1 MDLPSAQLVLLLADL
16 VGVFFFALSGA
27 VTAARQN
34 YDITGSFMLCLL
46 VSLGGGI
53 TRDLM
58 LNEVPASL
66 QQPIY
71 LLPPAIATILVYLI
85 GTPALRTRRSIIF
98 FDACGLGLFAVS
110 GTIIALTHDLH
121 LVSAVFLGIVTGTG
135 GGLLRDVVANQNP
148 ALFNASDLYLTPAF
162 IGALL
167 TAILYSNGIW
177 SYWIMFGMIVLV
189 VTVRLLAIYFRW
201 QLPSTVRGWTYPRLT
216 EKARRLRDLARLRR
230 ATNPARGRS
239 TQQYLPP
246 RRVDG
251 DAGPGAAGPTNPY
264 PTNPDPTNPDQP
276 PQ

>member
-71 LLPPAIATILVYLI
+71 LLPPAIATVLVYLI

-177 SYWIMFGMIVLV
+177 SYWIMFGTIVLV

-216 EKARRLRDLARLRR
+216 EKARRLRELTRLRR
-230 ATNPARGRS
+230 AGSHARGRS
-239 TQQYLPP
+239 SQHYRPP
-246 RRVDG
+246 SQVEG
-251 DAGPGAAGPTNPY
+251 DHEPGPADPTGSENPGPAGPAGPVT
-264 PTNPDPTNPDQP
+264 
-276 PQ
+276 

>member
-71 LLPPAIATILVYLI
+71 LLPPAIATVLVYLI

-110 GTIIALTHDLH
+110 GTILALTHDLL

-177 SYWIMFGMIVLV
+177 SYWIMFGTIVLV

-216 EKARRLRDLARLRR
+216 EKARRLRERTRLRR
-230 ATNPARGRS
+230 ATNLARGRS
-239 TQQYLPP
+239 SEQYRPP
-246 RRVDG
+246 SEVEGNDEPG
-251 DAGPGAAGPTNPY
+251 PADLTGPENPGPAGPAGPVT
-264 PTNPDPTNPDQP
+264 
-276 PQ
+276 

>member
-1 MDLPSAQLVLLLADL
+1 MDFPDAQLVLLYADL
-16 VGVFFFALSGA
+16 IGVFFFALSGA

-34 YDITGSFMLCLL
+34 FDITGSFMLSLL

-71 LLPPAIATILVYLI
+71 LLPPAIATVLVYLI

-110 GTIIALTHDLH
+110 GTIIALNHNLH
-121 LVSAVFLGIVTGTG
+121 PVSAVFLGIVTGTG
-135 GGLLRDVVANQNP
+135 GGLLRDVVANQAP

-162 IGALL
+162 IGALI

-177 SYWIMFGMIVLV
+177 SYWIMFGTIVLV
-189 VTVRLLAIYFRW
+189 VVVRLLAIYFRW
-201 QLPSTVRGWTYPRLT
+201 QLPSTVRGWTYPRFT
-216 EKARRLRDLARLRR
+216 EKAKRLRELARLKRSVR
-230 ATNPARGRS
+230 ARRGRS
-239 TQQYLPP
+239 TPADMAP
-246 RRVDG
+246 EPVDG
-251 DAGPGAAGPTNPY
+251 EKGSGPRS
-264 PTNPDPTNPDQP
+264 
-276 PQ
+276 

>member
-71 LLPPAIATILVYLI
+71 LLPPAIATVLVYLI

-121 LVSAVFLGIVTGTG
+121 MVSAVFLGIVTGTG

-177 SYWIMFGMIVLV
+177 SYWIMFGTIVLV

-216 EKARRLRDLARLRR
+216 EKARRLRERTRLRR
-230 ATNPARGRS
+230 ATNLARGRS
-239 TQQYLPP
+239 SEQYRPP
-246 RRVDG
+246 SQVEGNDEPG
-251 DAGPGAAGPTNPY
+251 PADLTGPENPGPAGPAGPVT
-264 PTNPDPTNPDQP
+264 
-276 PQ
+276 

>member
-1 MDLPSAQLVLLLADL
+1 MDLPSAQFVLLLADL

-71 LLPPAIATILVYLI
+71 LLPPAIATVLVYLI

-121 LVSAVFLGIVTGTG
+121 MVSAVFLGIVTGTG

-148 ALFNASDLYLTPAF
+148 ALFKASDLYLTPAF

-177 SYWIMFGMIVLV
+177 SYWIMFGTIVLV

-216 EKARRLRDLARLRR
+216 EKARRLRELTRLKR
-230 ATNPARGRS
+230 ATNLARGRS
-239 TQQYLPP
+239 SQQYRPP
-246 RRVDG
+246 LQVEG
-251 DAGPGAAGPTNPY
+251 DDEPGPA
-264 PTNPDPTNPDQP
+264 DPTGSENPGPADP
-276 PQ
+276 TGPVT

>member
-1 MDLPSAQLVLLLADL
+1 MDLPSAQFVLLLADL

-71 LLPPAIATILVYLI
+71 LLPPAIATVLVYLI

-121 LVSAVFLGIVTGTG
+121 MVSAVFLGIVTGTG

-148 ALFNASDLYLTPAF
+148 ALFKASDLYLTPAF

-167 TAILYSNGIW
+167 TAILYTNGIW
-177 SYWIMFGMIVLV
+177 SYWIMFGTIVLV

-216 EKARRLRDLARLRR
+216 EKALRLRELTRLRR
-230 ATNPARGRS
+230 AGSHARGRS
-239 TQQYLPP
+239 TQQHLPP
-246 RRVDG
+246 SQVERD
-251 DAGPGAAGPTNPY
+251 DEAGPA
-264 PTNPDPTNPDQP
+264 DPTDPENPGPADP
-276 PQ
+276 VT

>member
-16 VGVFFFALSGA
+16 VGVFLFALSGA

-110 GTIIALTHDLH
+110 GTILALTHDLH

-177 SYWIMFGMIVLV
+177 SYWIMFGTIVLV

-216 EKARRLRDLARLRR
+216 EKARRLRERTRLRR
-230 ATNPARGRS
+230 ATNLARGRS
-239 TQQYLPP
+239 SEQYRPP
-246 RRVDG
+246 SEVEGNDEPG
-251 DAGPGAAGPTNPY
+251 PADLTGPENPGPAGPAGPVT
-264 PTNPDPTNPDQP
+264 
-276 PQ
+276 